1 MSDWVNHLHRL
12 PAPRVLLMLS
22 GGKDS
27 IATLITLKNAG
38 VKNLEAIHFIHK
50 WSPEISKLEAVRFCK
65 KYDVPLKIYDFS
77 NDFFAAIRGYTGG
90 RPCLLCKKQMYFSL
104 LRYISECSYDFI
116 AIGDN
121 MNDRTCIA
129 RIKKYI
135 NMYPEKDACLEFNS
149 YLGAELGIRLPKGVR
164 VLRPLI
170 QMTSEDIEQL
180 LENNKEKVN
189 RLNSTGDKYFEYH
202 REGCYAQFIEPG
214 FPITKELLDISK
226 EYNDLATEYARK
238 KDILASVHVPST
250 FIITIPKGSEEAL
263 GEYLINSGC
272 SINYTVNSTPA
283 NPGLKIFRIIIEKK
297 GGQEIYAT
305 KSYEK
310 ILNRFAERLE
320 ICTENKGLLVQNDII
335 FYSAENLNKK
345 LNVFWDFSREI
356 IDVLIY
362 IPLEDSFVEM
372 NFVENLI
379 QEIFHTRCYN
389 ISIV

>member
-1 MSDWVNHLHRL
+1 
-12 PAPRVLLMLS
+12 
-22 GGKDS
+22 
-27 IATLITLKNAG
+27 
-38 VKNLEAIHFIHK
+38 
-50 WSPEISKLEAVRFCK
+50 
-65 KYDVPLKIYDFS
+65 
-77 NDFFAAIRGYTGG
+77 
-90 RPCLLCKKQMYFSL
+90 
-104 LRYISECSYDFI
+104 
-116 AIGDN
+116 

-129 RIKKYI
+129 RIEKYI
-135 NMYPEKDACLEFNS
+135 NMYPEKDACLEVNS
-149 YLGAELGIRLPKGVR
+149 YLGAELGIRLSKGVR

-272 SINYTVNSTPA
+272 SINYTVNSTTA
-283 NPGLKIFRIIIEKK
+283 IPGLKIFRIIIEKK